1 MKNTILITVLFLPLL
16 SFADIIGY
24 NKTVELRAESNSYI
38 VIHYHDWSSA
48 TLNSRYEMISTHQNP
63 FNSSN
68 DYAYILCINKT
79 TKDTIFKS
87 PSPALTQI
95 KISKDEK
102 YIVGISKIMVWNP
115 YQFVLFNTSGSLIK
129 KQHISSKEAKLTET
143 EFEEFKFN
151 FPEQYSFLNS
161 LDRVFKKDRNY
172 FIDFSSMG
180 MPKKLGEAWSYL
192 FKFYYSN
199 HLSKNFSES
208 VTNWVF
214 WYYDES
220 PNLTFEY
227 ENDRLISISL
237 LDPKKEKIRIRI

>member
-1 MKNTILITVLFLPLL
+1 
-16 SFADIIGY
+16 
-24 NKTVELRAESNSYI
+24 
-38 VIHYHDWSSA
+38 
-48 TLNSRYEMISTHQNP
+48 
-63 FNSSN
+63 
-68 DYAYILCINKT
+68 
-79 TKDTIFKS
+79 
-87 PSPALTQI
+87 
-95 KISKDEK
+95 
-102 YIVGISKIMVWNP
+102 
-115 YQFVLFNTSGSLIK
+115 
-129 KQHISSKEAKLTET
+129 
-143 EFEEFKFN
+143 
-151 FPEQYSFLNS
+151 
-161 LDRVFKKDRNY
+161 
-172 FIDFSSMG
+172 MG